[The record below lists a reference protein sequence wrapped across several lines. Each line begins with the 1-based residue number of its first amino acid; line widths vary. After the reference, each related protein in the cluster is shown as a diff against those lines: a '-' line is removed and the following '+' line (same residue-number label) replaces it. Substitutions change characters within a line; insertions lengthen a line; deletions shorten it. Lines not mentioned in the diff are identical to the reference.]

1 MCVLHSLSLSL
12 EHEPGT
18 TTTITTQK
26 EFKETADV
34 VLYPDSRGMFSLIP
48 HFGYFHFFN
57 AVNGMLNEIVEF
69 RDVGNQQSLSADY
82 PSRRRNI
89 TK

>member
-1 MCVLHSLSLSL
+1 
-12 EHEPGT
+12 
-18 TTTITTQK
+18 
-26 EFKETADV
+26 
-34 VLYPDSRGMFSLIP
+34 
-48 HFGYFHFFN
+48 
-57 AVNGMLNEIVEF
+57 MLNKIVEF

>member
-1 MCVLHSLSLSL
+1 MKYLAEHTLLDSTFNRGVPTKIECVYSTLSL

-48 HFGYFHFFN
+48 HFGYFHFLTQLM
-57 AVNGMLNEIVEF
+57 AC
-69 RDVGNQQSLSADY
+69 
-82 PSRRRNI
+82 
-89 TK
+89 